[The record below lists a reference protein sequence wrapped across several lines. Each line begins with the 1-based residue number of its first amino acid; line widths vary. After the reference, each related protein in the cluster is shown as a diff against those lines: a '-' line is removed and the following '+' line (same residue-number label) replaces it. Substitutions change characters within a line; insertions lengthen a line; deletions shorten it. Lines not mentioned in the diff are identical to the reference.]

1 MATFEATRDFR
12 AAAQDP
18 KRAKERYSKWSR
30 GSRPLPGSKDNILD
44 PFRADAKVR
53 PQRSFPEAPR
63 NRIRNHNIVKAKIPW
78 DMPHNHSRAKVN
90 PMEEL
95 NDPSSLTRSL
105 IDTLPSSDQAEKK
118 TSMADQVL
126 YSFDRVDSPGKPLSL
141 DVFVKSDAKGT
152 EKLVEREYEVLD
164 INGDALKG
172 RKARRILRHPSPK
185 QHATST
191 DFDAEDV
198 DGFQLIKAES

>member
-30 GSRPLPGSKDNILD
+30 GSRPLPGSKDDILD
-44 PFRADAKVR
+44 PFHADAKVR
-53 PQRSFPEAPR
+53 PQRAFPEAPR
-63 NRIRNHNIVKAKIPW
+63 NRTRTHNIVKAKTPW
-78 DMPHNHSRAKVN
+78 DIPHNHSRAKVN
-90 PMEEL
+90 PMEEMS
-95 NDPSSLTRSL
+95 DPSMTRSL
-105 IDTLPSSDQAEKK
+105 IEMLPSSDHVVK
-118 TSMADQVL
+118 TNVVDRAL

-141 DVFVKSDAKGT
+141 DVFVKSDTKGT
-152 EKLVEREYEVLD
+152 EKLIEREYEVLD

-185 QHATST
+185 QHAISN
-191 DFDAEDV
+191 DFNAEDV
-198 DGFQLIKAES
+198 DGFQLVKAES